1 MLNRKRHAAP
11 RLYLRPRSNQAGVAP
26 CDFSRGGVVHSPAAG
41 RPGVVRGPRSD
52 GGRQAVADGQSA
64 AAPERPR
71 PDDGG
76 AAGRR
81 TGATAEQWLPEA
93 TETSGDCE
101 VSFACARQDPLPVG
115 HAAALRHADTLT
127 APLTWRRR
135 RAAFI
140 PAARGHLHAR
150 LRHRHI

>member
-1 MLNRKRHAAP
+1 MGETQ
-11 RLYLRPRSNQAGVAP
+11 RSA
-26 CDFSRGGVVHSPAAG
+26 SRGSVCGRRDVLLDEQLDDELVSRQATRVENWRSVVVHSPVAG

-81 TGATAEQWLPEA
+81 TGATAERWLPEA

-101 VSFACARQDPLPVG
+101 VSR
-115 HAAALRHADTLT
+115 
-127 APLTWRRR
+127 
-135 RAAFI
+135 
-140 PAARGHLHAR
+140 
-150 LRHRHI
+150 